1 MRDRDALIQPDVMRA
16 PIVWLASGEADGTT
30 GRRIIASKWDES
42 LPLEQRLEAAA
53 APAAWPQLGRPAGAQ
68 GP

>member
-1 MRDRDALIQPDVMRA
+1 MRA
-16 PIVWLASGEADGTT
+16 PIVWLASDEADGLT

-42 LPLEQRLEAAA
+42 LPIDQRLEAAA
-53 APAAWPQLGRPAGAQ
+53 APAAWPQLGRPAAEQ